1 MPFAELRDK
10 TLRGGQEERR
20 AGGTPLVGVQAGPG
34 AARGALAART
44 RSSEPATLPRRRR
57 GRPHAGALQSET

>member
-34 AARGALAART
+34 AART